1 MESISQATATAKLVE
16 TRPIKGALEG
26 QATVWEIP
34 GGRYSMFW
42 NPRYK
47 AVSYT
52 LYLKNHRAWNAVES
66 GGLPTEEAVHQYA
79 ARRLPQIRR
88 ERNNAIR
95 RWRNRAR
102 REQV

>member
-1 MESISQATATAKLVE
+1 MKSITQATAKLVE
-16 TRPIKGALEG
+16 TRPIDGALEG

-34 GGRYSMFW
+34 GVGRYSMFW
-42 NPRYK
+42 DPRYK
-47 AVSYT
+47 AYGYT

-66 GGLPTEEAVHQYA
+66 GGQRTEAEVHEYA

-95 RWRNRAR
+95 RWMNRVR
-102 REQV
+102 RGQI